1 MKILFLT
8 NKVPYPPKD
17 GGSIATFSLIKAFS
31 NAGHAVTVMAMNT
44 RKHHITP
51 FDIPKQISSQIIFHL
66 IEVPA
71 RVTLKGT
78 IKNFLF
84 SKLPYNAERFID
96 DNYRHKLELQ
106 LSTHQYDIIQME
118 GLYLLPYFD
127 LIRKYS
133 SAKIVYRS
141 HNIEHEIWE
150 RTASQ
155 AKGIKKLYLKNLS
168 QRLRKFE
175 ISLIDHYDLLV
186 PITLR
191 DEKRLNELGN
201 RKPALTIPAGID
213 FQDKE
218 PVVKPLRNDL
228 FFIGALDWTPNQEGL
243 IWFFDNCWSEIKKK
257 CPKISLSVA
266 GRNAPEWFVKTLQ
279 KHQINY
285 VGEVPNAYQF
295 MKKHGVMIA
304 PLLSGSGMRV
314 KIVEGMSLKKP
325 IVTTPV
331 GCEGIDAEN
340 EKDIFIAATP
350 SEFINYIIA
359 LAKDISRQTSISNNC
374 YKFVKENY
382 SNEMLSNRLT
392 DFYKTHIQ

>member
-17 GGSIATFSLIKAFS
+17 GGSIATFSLIKSFN
-31 NAGHAVTVMAMNT
+31 NAGHAVTVMSMNT

-96 DNYRHKLELQ
+96 DNYHHKLELL
-106 LSTHQYDIIQME
+106 LSTHQYDIIQLE

-133 SAKIVYRS
+133 TAKIVYRS

-150 RTASQ
+150 RTAIQ
-155 AKGIKKLYLKNLS
+155 AKGIKKIYLNNLS
-168 QRLRKFE
+168 KRLRKFE
-175 ISLIDHYDLLV
+175 ISLINKYDLLI

-201 RKPALTIPAGID
+201 TKPALTIPAGID
-213 FQDKE
+213 IQEKE
-218 PVVKPLRNDL
+218 PVAKPLKNDL
-228 FFIGALDWTPNQEGL
+228 FFIGALDWAPNQEGL
-243 IWFFDNCWSEIKKK
+243 IWFFDNCWDEIRKE
-257 CPKISLSVA
+257 CPKVSLTVA
-266 GRNAPEWFVKTLQ
+266 GRNAPDWFVKMLK
-279 KHQINY
+279 KHTVKY
-285 VGEVPNAYQF
+285 LGEVPNAQQF
-295 MKKHGVMIA
+295 MKKHAVMIA
-304 PLLSGSGMRV
+304 PLLSGGGMRV
-314 KIVEGMSLKKP
+314 KIIEGMSFKKP

-331 GCEGIDAEN
+331 GCEGIDAVN
-340 EKDIFIAATP
+340 EKDIFIAESPKAYT
-350 SEFINYIIA
+350 NYIIR
-359 LAKDISRQTSISNNC
+359 LVKDIALQTSISNNC

-382 SNEMLSNRLT
+382 SNEILSNRLA

>member
-17 GGSIATFSLIKAFS
+17 GGSIATFSLIKSFN
-31 NAGHAVTVMAMNT
+31 NAGHAVTVMSMNT

-96 DNYRHKLELQ
+96 DNYHNKLELL
-106 LSTHQYDIIQME
+106 LSTHQYDIIQLE

-133 SAKIVYRS
+133 TAKIVYRS

-150 RTASQ
+150 RTATQ
-155 AKGIKKLYLKNLS
+155 AKGIKKIYLNNLS
-168 QRLRKFE
+168 KRLRKFE
-175 ISLIDHYDLLV
+175 ISLINKYDLLI

-201 RKPALTIPAGID
+201 TKPALTIPAGID
-213 FQDKE
+213 IQEKE
-218 PVVKPLRNDL
+218 PVAKPLKNDL
-228 FFIGALDWTPNQEGL
+228 FFIGALDWAPNQEGL
-243 IWFFDNCWSEIKKK
+243 IWFFDNCWDEIRKE
-257 CPKISLSVA
+257 CPKVSLTVA
-266 GRNAPEWFVKTLQ
+266 GRNAPDWFVKILK
-279 KHQINY
+279 KHTVKY
-285 VGEVPNAYQF
+285 LGEVPNAQQF
-295 MKKHGVMIA
+295 MKKHAVMIA
-304 PLLSGSGMRV
+304 PLLSGGGMRV
-314 KIVEGMSLKKP
+314 KIIEGMSFKKP

-331 GCEGIDAEN
+331 GCEGIDAVN
-340 EKDIFIAATP
+340 EKDILIAESPRAYT
-350 SEFINYIIA
+350 NYIIR
-359 LAKDISRQTSISNNC
+359 LAKDIALQTSISNNC

-382 SNEMLSNRLT
+382 SNEILSNRLA

>member
-17 GGSIATFSLIKAFS
+17 GGSIATFSMIKAFA
-31 NAGHAVTVMAMNT
+31 NAGHAVTVVSMNT

-51 FDIPKQISSQIIFHL
+51 FEIPKQISSQIIFHL

-71 RVTLKGT
+71 LVTIKGT
-78 IKNFLF
+78 LQNFLF

-96 DNYRHKLELQ
+96 ENYRHKLELL

-118 GLYLLPYFD
+118 GLYLLPYFNT
-127 LIRKYS
+127 IRKCS

-155 AKGIKKLYLKNLS
+155 AKGIKKIYLYNLS
-168 QRLRKFE
+168 QRLQKFE
-175 ISLIDHYDLLV
+175 ISLINQYDLLI
-186 PITLR
+186 PITQR
-191 DEKRLNELGN
+191 DEKKLNELGN
-201 RKPALTIPAGID
+201 AKPALTIPAGID
-213 FQDKE
+213 IQDKE
-218 PVVKPLRNDL
+218 PVVKSLRNDL

-243 IWFFDNCWSEIKKK
+243 IWFLDNCWGEIKRK
-257 CPKISLSVA
+257 CPKVLLSVA
-266 GRNAPEWFVKTLQ
+266 GRNAPDWFIKILK
-279 KHQINY
+279 KHQITY

-304 PLLSGSGMRV
+304 PLLSGGGMRV
-314 KIVEGMSLKKP
+314 KIIEGMSLKKP
-325 IVTTPV
+325 IVTTPI
-331 GCEGIDAEN
+331 GCEGIEAEN
-340 EKDIFIAATP
+340 EIDIFIAETP
-350 SEFINYIIA
+350 KSYIDYTVR
-359 LAKDISRQTSISNNC
+359 LVKDISLQTSISTNC
-374 YKFVKENY
+374 YKFVRENY
-382 SNEMLSNRLT
+382 SNERLSARLI

>member
-1 MKILFLT
+1 MKLLFLT
-8 NKVPYPPKD
+8 NKPPYPPKD
-17 GGSIATFSLIKAFS
+17 GGAIATLAMINAFAR
-31 NAGHAVTVMAMNT
+31 AGHETTVLAMNT
-44 RKHHITP
+44 RKHHVTP
-51 FDIPKQISSQIIFHL
+51 WDLSPDLTNQTILHLVEVSAPVTAKGAIF
-66 IEVPA
+66 
-71 RVTLKGT
+71 
-78 IKNFLF
+78 NFFF

-96 DNYRHKLELQ
+96 KKYQNKLLALLEAH
-106 LSTHQYDIIQME
+106 SYDVIQIE
-118 GLYLLPYFD
+118 GLYLLPYVPF
-127 LIRKYS
+127 IRKVTNS
-133 SAKIVYRS
+133 VIVYRS

-175 ISLIDHYDLLV
+175 ISLINHYDLLV

-266 GRNAPEWFVKTLQ
+266 GRNAPDWFVKTLQ
-279 KHQINY
+279 KYQINY

-340 EKDIFIAATP
+340 EKDIFIAVTP

-359 LAKDISRQTSISNNC
+359 LAKDISLQTSISNNC

-392 DFYKTHIQ
+392 DFYKTYIQ